1 MPVLGF
7 SIYNPDKK
15 IITEFTKNE
24 LQFYANSMYLMS
36 SLRYVCE
43 LIVTISQ
50 LDLAIFSVLASEF
63 ASFFTKFDDEE
74 LNNPV

>member
-1 MPVLGF
+1 MHVLGF

-15 IITEFTKNE
+15 IITEFSKNE
-24 LQFYANSMYLMS
+24 LQFYANAMYLIS

-63 ASFFTKFDDEE
+63 AIFFTKFDDEE
-74 LNNPV
+74 LNNLV